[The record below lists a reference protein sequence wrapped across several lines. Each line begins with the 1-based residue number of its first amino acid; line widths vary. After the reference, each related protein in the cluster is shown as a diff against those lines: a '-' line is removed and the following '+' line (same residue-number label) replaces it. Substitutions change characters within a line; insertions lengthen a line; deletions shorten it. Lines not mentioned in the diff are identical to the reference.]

1 MRGTKRG
8 LTAFVIALAGSAV
21 LGAIA
26 GVIWGVV
33 APRVLFQEVGTGA
46 ALQVN
51 AEDTAYIVADVWF
64 CGITAAGGLITGILG
79 SRLLVRRDGWLAA
92 LGVVLGAVL
101 AAFAAMWIGGLI
113 GLSAYNHQ
121 LASSA
126 VNTLFN
132 DSLALSAKSA
142 LAFWP
147 LVASAIV
154 ALSVGARHPQ
164 PDPGPVS
171 GMWTEGHTD
180 GHAP

>member
-1 MRGTKRG
+1 VRGTKRG

-26 GVIWGVV
+26 GLIWGAV

-46 ALQVN
+46 AQQVN
-51 AEDTAYIVADVWF
+51 AEDSAYIVADLWF
-64 CGITAAGGLITGILG
+64 CGITAVGGLLTGIAG
-79 SRLLVRRDGWLAA
+79 SRFLVRRDGWLAA

-101 AAFAAMWIGGLI
+101 AAFVAMWIGGLI
-113 GLSAYNHQ
+113 GLSTYNHQ

-126 VNTLFN
+126 AGTLFH
-132 DSLALSAKSA
+132 DSLGLSAKSA

-154 ALSVGARHPQ
+154 ALTVGSRHPEGSAVRAA
-164 PDPGPVS
+164 PGP
-171 GMWTEGHTD
+171 
-180 GHAP
+180 P

>member
-1 MRGTKRG
+1 MKRG

-26 GVIWGVV
+26 GLIWGAL

-46 ALQVN
+46 AQQVN
-51 AEDTAYIVADVWF
+51 AEDSAYIVADLWF
-64 CGITAAGGLITGILG
+64 CGITAVGGLVTGIVG
-79 SRLLVRRDGWLAA
+79 SRFLVRRDGWLAA

-101 AAFAAMWIGGLI
+101 AAFVAMWIGGLI
-113 GLSAYNHQ
+113 GLSTYNHQ

-126 VNTLFN
+126 AGTLFH
-132 DSLALSAKSA
+132 DSLGLSAKSA

-154 ALSVGARHPQ
+154 ALTVGSHRAPGLE
-164 PDPGPVS
+164 PGPGVS
-171 GMWTEGHTD
+171 GAGS
-180 GHAP
+180 P

>member
-1 MRGTKRG
+1 VRSTKRG

-26 GVIWGVV
+26 GLIWGAA
-33 APRVLFQEVGTGA
+33 APRVLFQEVAAGA
-46 ALQVN
+46 AQQVN
-51 AEDTAYIVADVWF
+51 AEDNAYIVADVWF
-64 CGITAAGGLITGILG
+64 CGITAAGGLVTGIAG
-79 SRLLVRRDGWLAA
+79 SRYLVRRDGWLAA

-101 AAFAAMWIGGLI
+101 AAFVAMWVGGLI
-113 GLSAYNHQ
+113 GLATYNHQ

-126 VNTLFN
+126 VGTFFH

-154 ALSVGARHPQ
+154 ALSIGARHPEGSRGRAA
-164 PDPGPVS
+164 PES
-171 GMWTEGHTD
+171 GG
-180 GHAP
+180 